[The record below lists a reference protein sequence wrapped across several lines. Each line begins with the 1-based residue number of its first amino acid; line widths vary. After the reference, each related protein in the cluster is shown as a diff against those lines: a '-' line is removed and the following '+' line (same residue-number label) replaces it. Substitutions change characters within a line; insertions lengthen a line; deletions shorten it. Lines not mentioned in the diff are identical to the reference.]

1 MVDSRSDVPFDQ
13 VFAQSPNA
21 MGVHTIILDS
31 EGRPVDYVFDAVNQG
46 FETVTGLRAADI
58 VGRRVKDVLPETES
72 LWIERYGEVALTG
85 ISQSF
90 TSYSQELGC
99 WYAVS
104 AFRHKPMGFTVS
116 FVDISEVKRAEAQ
129 VRRDSR
135 QFTLMLMN
143 MQVGIL
149 LQGPQAEI
157 LLGNP
162 KALELLGLTEDQL
175 LGKSPYDSDWRVV
188 HEDGTALPDQDH
200 PVPRAIASRSPV
212 QGVTMG
218 VYRPRTADWAW
229 LLVDAEPLLDD
240 RGEVEQVVC
249 TFIDIS
255 RRKRAEEDKAQLQA
269 QLQHSQKMENLGSL
283 AGGIAH
289 DMNNVL
295 AAILTLASA
304 KMLRLSAEDP
314 LRRAFETIAAAA
326 DRGGKMVKSLL
337 EFARQR
343 PAEEKPVDLN
353 SVILDQVRLLE
364 RTTLSRITIMT
375 ELEDRLPLLQGD
387 ATALSH
393 ALMNLCV
400 NAADAMPVSGTL
412 LLKTRAPEPGWVELE
427 VVDTG
432 MGMSTEVLKRAT
444 DPFFTT
450 KPEGKGTGLGLSLV
464 YSTVQAHN
472 GTLELFSQVG
482 KGTTVKLRFPSK
494 GRSLPVTG
502 NQTDAPAALQSLR
515 VLLVDDDELV
525 RVSLADA
532 LSSLGH
538 RVEVSPSGE
547 GALQTLGA
555 GNLPDVV
562 ILDMNMP
569 GLGGAATLGQL
580 RARYPNLPV
589 LLATGRVDQS
599 ALSLV
604 SAFTGVILLSK
615 PFALEE
621 LTRVLQGLFQPKR

>member
-21 MGVHTIILDS
+21 MAVHTIVLDS

-58 VGRRVKDVLPETES
+58 VGRRVKEVLPETES

-104 AFRHKPMGFTVS
+104 AYRHKPLGFTVS
-116 FVDISEVKRAEAQ
+116 FVDISDVKRAEAQ
-129 VRRDSR
+129 VRHDSR

-149 LQGPQAEI
+149 LQGPRAEI

-175 LGKSPYDSDWRVV
+175 LGKTPYDPDWRVV

-255 RRKRAEEDKAQLQA
+255 RRKRAEEEKAQLQA

-412 LLKTRAPEPGWVELE
+412 LLRTRAPEPGWVELE
-427 VVDTG
+427 VVDSG

-482 KGTTVKLRFPSK
+482 KGTNVKLRFPSK

-569 GLGGAATLGQL
+569 GLGGAATLAQL

-604 SAFTGVILLSK
+604 SAFTGVTLLSK